1 MLQGV
6 IFDFDGVLVDSESAH
21 LEAFRKVLALEV
33 GVEVTVEEYESHYL
47 GLDDH
52 TCVLRALERR
62 GLPTSSHTIRRLVD
76 LKWQAYAENLGHVR
90 SFPGAETLVR
100 ALHAAEVPLAI
111 ASGSRRAE
119 IEAILRSRDLLGHFR
134 GIVSSGDVSNF
145 KPHPEPY
152 LRGRGLVDAAES
164 PEGVLAIEDSTA
176 GIASARAAGLRV
188 IGVTNSH
195 PRAKLGLAHHIL
207 DSLEGVTVDDVE
219 RFAIRD

>member
-1 MLQGV
+1 M
-6 IFDFDGVLVDSESAH
+6 
-21 LEAFRKVLALEV
+21 
-33 GVEVTVEEYESHYL
+33 
-47 GLDDH
+47 
-52 TCVLRALERR
+52 
-62 GLPTSSHTIRRLVD
+62 
-76 LKWQAYAENLGHVR
+76 
-90 SFPGAETLVR
+90 R

-188 IGVTNSH
+188 IGVTKSH
-195 PRAKLGLAHHIL
+195 PRAKLALAPHLL
-207 DSLEGVTVDDVE
+207 DSLEGVTLDDVE
-219 RFAIRD
+219 RFAIRG